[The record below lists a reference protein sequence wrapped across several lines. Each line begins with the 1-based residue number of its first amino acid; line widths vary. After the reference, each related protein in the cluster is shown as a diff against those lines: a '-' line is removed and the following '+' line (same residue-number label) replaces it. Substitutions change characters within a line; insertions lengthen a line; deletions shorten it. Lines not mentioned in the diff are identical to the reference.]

1 MKTIQNTS
9 TGKLKREQEVIAQ
22 SLVSGG
28 MWKYVAKSFWKQYT
42 RGEELK
48 EAKVIGKAGD
58 PGITLQNPL
67 KKNKMSKAAKRHL
80 RRKKN
85 GN

>member
-1 MKTIQNTS
+1 MKTLQNKS

-22 SLVSGG
+22 SLVDGG
-28 MWKYVAKSFWKQYT
+28 EWSYIAKSFWKQYT

-48 EAKVIGKAGD
+48 EAKIIGKAGD
-58 PGITLQNPL
+58 PGITLQPPL

-80 RRKKN
+80 RRK
-85 GN
+85 

>member
-1 MKTIQNTS
+1 MKTLQNKS

-22 SLVSGG
+22 SLVDGG
-28 MWKYVAKSFWKQYT
+28 EWTYIAKSFWKQYT

-48 EAKVIGKAGD
+48 EAKIVGKAGD
-58 PGITLQNPL
+58 PGITLQNTL

-80 RRKKN
+80 RRKK
-85 GN
+85 